1 MTTGTDMP
9 AALPAPDAR
18 FLSEL
23 AQQLR
28 ADSIRCSSRRHLRVA
43 HRGRPPANWS
53 RTEGMEA
60 HDGY

>member
-9 AALPAPDAR
+9 AALPDSDAR

-28 ADSIRCSSRRHLRVA
+28 PTASCVAAGISALRVVA
-43 HRGRPPANWS
+43 VRP
-53 RTEGMEA
+53 RTGQGLREWR

>member
-23 AQQLR
+23 ARQLR
-28 ADSIRCSSRRHLRVA
+28 GQHPVQQPQASPRCASWPSARELVK
-43 HRGRPPANWS
+43 
-53 RTEGMEA
+53 
-60 HDGY
+60 D